1 MVNAKVARLEQL
13 QKYLKA
19 VCGLVEKKSEPATH
33 LEGQLAQENQS
44 RGAKIINAVMSGNI
58 VDQIDIY
65 HQAVKNESPQLHTQ
79 ASFDNDSPTISGRNE
94 TFRSTQ
100 RGSQQ
105 LTQPQRCL
113 NYLANY
119 LKQVCQQEDIFS
131 SNRILK
137 ESYLFFFI

>member
-1 MVNAKVARLEQL
+1 LVKAKQERLKILVNYFRT
-13 QKYLKA
+13 
-19 VCGLVEKKSEPATH
+19 VCGLVDHPVGKLAT
-33 LEGQLAQENQS
+33 QLSQENES

-100 RGSQQ
+100 RATQQ
-105 LTQPQRCL
+105 LSQPQRCL
-113 NYLANY
+113 NYLSNY

-137 ESYLFFFI
+137 DSYLFFFI